1 MTRRFEVRLK
11 PDTTH
16 GDGTRL
22 EPDTTHGD
30 GTGLKL
36 DTTSN
41 GGTRLKPGTRFRGV
55 VAVALMVLA
64 VACGG
69 SGRRP
74 VSLPGAAP
82 AAAPSAPS
90 SSVQGLYESGRYN
103 EVLSGVGAGN
113 TSADA
118 IWFAGH
124 SNLRLGQR
132 EEAARQFARLPTVG
146 ATPAWQTVSDLAL
159 ALVNG
164 DLQGIDRARA
174 AASGF
179 VADPFVQFELGLA
192 HSRMTDFAAAAQ
204 AFDQCADADPRFA
217 YAYYNAGLAYDRLN
231 RIDLAITRFE
241 TFQRL
246 APEAPELPEVVSILR
261 TVRGR

>member
-1 MTRRFEVRLK
+1 MTI
-11 PDTTH
+11 P
-16 GDGTRL
+16 
-22 EPDTTHGD
+22 
-30 GTGLKL
+30 
-36 DTTSN
+36 
-41 GGTRLKPGTRFRGV
+41 FRWT
-55 VAVALMVLA
+55 VALALLLSAV

-74 VSLPGAAP
+74 VSSPGAAP

-90 SSVQGLYESGRYN
+90 SSVQGLYESGRYS
-103 EVLSGVGAGN
+103 EVLSSVSAGS
-113 TSADA
+113 TSAEA
-118 IWFAGH
+118 IWFVAQ

-132 EEAARQFARLPTVG
+132 EEAARQFARLPAVG
-146 ATPAWQTVSDLAL
+146 ASPAWQAVSDLAL
-159 ALVNG
+159 ALVDG

-179 VADPFVQFELGLA
+179 PADPFVQFELGLA

-204 AFDQCADADPRFA
+204 AFDQCTDADPRFA

-231 RIDLAITRFE
+231 RIDVAIARLE

-246 APEAPELPEVVSILR
+246 APDAPELPEVASILR